1 MSRGRRRWLARLGAV
16 AVLAIATLLAAEPAV
31 LAEPTPAA
39 PSQLRVTF
47 RSTMAA
53 ISWDGGLPSD
63 AVVELSE
70 TPAFSYARRL
80 DVTESIALFTGLK
93 PGTNYYVRVY
103 PRSVDGT
110 VGAPTSPQSFTT
122 PEQQYPAAAPTLALA
137 PLTTTSLTATWN
149 AVTMAASYVVQ
160 ASTDAEFGGEPTS
173 FTAEEPT
180 AVLDGLAGKTTYY
193 ARVRAL
199 GKDGAPLSDWSA
211 TASAA
216 TPESLPLR
224 VASWNVLCENCSK
237 GKASW
242 AKRRGAIVQY
252 IKEQDPDV
260 LGVQEASQG
269 RIPGGRTQYNDL
281 LLRLGEP
288 YAITDAARSASLAV
302 RIIYNSERVKLLDKG
317 STYLPRGPSKR
328 TATWAIFEQLSTGK
342 KFFYLSTHL
351 EPNNDKKGSNK
362 NYNVR
367 KRQARAV
374 VEVIKKNNPDGLPVI
389 AVGDFNSTK
398 WDDPSNA
405 PYDIMQAAGYRDPLG
420 NAYESRGSAPGAF
433 VENRINTSYASF
445 NMYLRKARRSP
456 GDVNGSNPDYIFVSP
471 MRVSE
476 YETVVKVDS
485 AGRWRGVIPSDHN
498 LIRATV
504 WLP

>member
-1 MSRGRRRWLARLGAV
+1 MARGRRRWLARFGAV
-16 AVLAIATLLAAEPAV
+16 AVLAIATLLSAEPVV

-39 PSQLRVTF
+39 PSQVRVTF

-53 ISWDGGLPSD
+53 ISWDGGLP
-63 AVVELSE
+63 ATALVELSE
-70 TPAFSYARRL
+70 APDFAVARRV

-93 PGTNYYVRVY
+93 PATRYYVRVY
-103 PRSVDGT
+103 PRSTDGS
-110 VGAPTSPQSFTT
+110 VGAPTPPQDFTT
-122 PEQQYPAAAPTLALA
+122 PEQQYPAAAPSVTLS
-137 PLTTTSLTATWN
+137 PLTTTSLEATWN

-160 ASTDAEFGGEPTS
+160 TSTDADFSEPTS
-173 FTAEEPT
+173 LTVTDPA
-180 AVLDGLAGKTTYY
+180 AILDGLVGKTTYY
-193 ARVRAL
+193 VRVRAL
-199 GKDGAPLSDWSA
+199 GGDGTLLSDWSTA
-211 TASAA
+211 ASAA

-242 AKRRGAIVQY
+242 AKRRGPLVDY

-281 LLRLGEP
+281 LIRLGKP

-302 RIIYNSERVKLLDKG
+302 RIIYNSDRVKLLDKG

-328 TATWAIFEQLSTGK
+328 AATWAIFEQRSTGK

-351 EPNNDKKGSNK
+351 EPTNDKKGSNK
-362 NYNVR
+362 HYNVR

-374 VEVIKKNNPDGLPVI
+374 VDVIRKNNPDGLPVI

-420 NAYESRGSAPGAF
+420 NAYESRGRAPGAF

-498 LIRATV
+498 MIRATV